1 MKKLAIAAVIATIFS
16 ANAFAVEVTDSDV
29 GRWNEAANNV
39 QNVVN
44 DMQDVKNELFD
55 HKAQTNAGLQ
65 DLANKTQEAVLGVQQ
80 KADQLADSIHR
91 IDLNTQAIESVA
103 QQQYEMLQKQQEEAK
118 GKITKAVNDV
128 AMESA
133 ARQRADEQQQKQ
145 VADLQDR
152 LATEAQYNNV
162 QQGYIDYAL
171 DTNNRQQETIDHH
184 SKEIANNRE
193 AIKSLNKNF
202 ADLKD
207 KVDDNRK
214 KAAAGIAGVAAMA
227 GMPQVEQGKRF
238 MLSAGVGGYDGEQ
251 AVAVGFSTRLTH
263 NVVAKAG
270 VSATTQ
276 SEVVWSAGAGVSW

>member
-1 MKKLAIAAVIATIFS
+1 MKKLAIAAIIAAVFS

-29 GRWNEAANNV
+29 GRWNEAA
-39 QNVVN
+39 
-44 DMQDVKNELFD
+44 
-55 HKAQTNAGLQ
+55 
-65 DLANKTQEAVLGVQQ
+65 
-80 KADQLADSIHR
+80 
-91 IDLNTQAIESVA
+91 
-103 QQQYEMLQKQQEEAK
+103 
-118 GKITKAVNDV
+118 
-128 AMESA
+128 
-133 ARQRADEQQQKQ
+133 
-145 VADLQDR
+145 
-152 LATEAQYNNV
+152 NNV

>member
-1 MKKLAIAAVIATIFS
+1 MKKLAIAAIIATVFS

-39 QNVVN
+39 QNVVD
-44 DMQDVKNELFD
+44 DMQNVKNELFD
-55 HKAQTNAGLQ
+55 HKAQTNASLQ
-65 DLANKTQEAVLGVQQ
+65 DLANKTQESVLGVQQ

-103 QQQYEMLQKQQEEAK
+103 QQQYEMLQKQQEEAN
-118 GKITKAVNDV
+118 GKITKAVDDV

-133 ARQRADEQQQKQ
+133 ARQRADEHQQKQ

-152 LATEAQYNNV
+152 LAAEVQYNNV

-193 AIKSLNKNF
+193 AIKNLNKNF